1 MAVTIGINGFGRIG
15 RYLVRL
21 LASDDTLR
29 IGAINA
35 RADNASLAHLFKYDS
50 SHGTFRGAVDYNDDG
65 LIINGKHIPVTRNKV
80 GEWRWKELGVSLAV
94 ETSGTIKDRAGLA
107 QHLTCGARKVVIS
120 APCKDADLTVVMGVN
135 QEMYEG
141 GRHDVVSAAS
151 CTTNCL
157 APVALV
163 LQREFGIQIGNM
175 VTIHSYTNDQRILD
189 MAHKDLRRARAA
201 ACNIIPTSTGAAQAV
216 AKVIPELKGK
226 FSGYSLRV
234 PTPTVSVVDFS
245 GILEKQTDTETLLG
259 KLKEAAEG
267 YLKGVLEYNDKALV
281 SMDFKGNPASSI
293 LESSYTTVQD
303 GRMVKAVAWY
313 DNEWGYSNRVCDL
326 LCLMQDKGL

>member
-157 APVALV
+157 APVAKTLHDA
-163 LQREFGIQIGNM
+163 FGIRHGLM
-175 VTIHSYTNDQRILD
+175 TTIHSYTMSQRILD
-189 MAHKDLRRARAA
+189 GSHKDLRRARAA
-201 ACNIIPTSTGAAQAV
+201 CVSMIPTTTGAAKAT
-216 AKVIPELKGK
+216 ALVIPSLKGK
-226 FSGYSLRV
+226 LDGMAVRV
-234 PTPTVSVVDFS
+234 PTPNVSLVDFTCE
-245 GILEKQTDTETLLG
+245 LEKACDTAQVNATI
-259 KLKEAAEG
+259 KAAAEG
-267 YLKGVLEYNDKALV
+267 ALKDNMGYSEEPLV
-281 SMDFKGNPASSI
+281 SVDYEGSTYGGVVDAMS
-293 LESSYTTVQD
+293 T
-303 GRMVKAVAWY
+303 MVIDQHLAKVIIWY
-313 DNEWGYSNRVCDL
+313 DNEAGFTNQLVRL
-326 LCLMQDKGL
+326 LQMVGKDC